1 MGQALVRCSQKM
13 EGIELVGATEYA
25 QHADLGQDVGTLAG
39 IDPVG
44 VKLTADLDEA
54 LAGADVIIDFTVHT
68 AVPLN
73 VKKAASL
80 GIAAVIGTTA
90 LTDEESAEVSAAADK
105 VPIVWAPNM
114 SLGVN
119 LLFAMSKRAAK
130 VLGPGYRVVI
140 EDTHHI
146 HKLDAPSGTALR
158 LGEKV
163 AEGAE
168 VNFKDVYIHDEGG
181 KQESYP
187 AGSIPIRSYREG
199 EVVGDHTVSFE
210 NDGERI
216 ELTHHAWSRDAFA
229 MGALH
234 AAGWVAARRPRMY
247 DMQDVL
253 GLNE

>member
-13 EGIELVGATEYA
+13 DGIELVGATE
-25 QHADLGQDVGTLAG
+25 HDKHESLGADVGTLAG

-44 VKLTADLDEA
+44 IRLVSDLREVLAD
-54 LAGADVIIDFTVHT
+54 ADVVIDFTFHEV
-68 AVPLN
+68 VPVN
-73 VKKAASL
+73 ATVASEMGCAL
-80 GIAAVIGTTA
+80 VIGTTA
-90 LTDEESAEVSAAADK
+90 LTDEETAVVERAADK

-119 LLFAMSKRAAK
+119 LLFAFSQRAAS
-130 VLGPGYRVVI
+130 VLGDGYKVAI
-140 EDTHHI
+140 DDTHHI

-163 AEGAE
+163 AEGAG

-181 KQESYP
+181 KQDSYP
-187 AGSIPIRSYREG
+187 AGSIPIRSFREG

-210 NDGERI
+210 NAGERI
-216 ELTHHAWSRDAFA
+216 ELTHNAYSRDAFA

-234 AAGWVAARRPRMY
+234 ATKWVSTKRPRIY

-253 GLNE
+253 GLKA